1 MRQLLGKPTLD
12 ELPALATGDAGRLI
26 DLLDR
31 QGSMVAVW
39 TRDLVRSPIDHHV
52 QHILPRNKGFLVHR
66 ENPFVSTP
74 SNAES

>member
-1 MRQLLGKPTLD
+1 MRLVSEPTLD
-12 ELPALATGDAGRLI
+12 ELAALAAGDPRRLI

-31 QGSMVAVW
+31 QGAMIAMGTS
-39 TRDLVRSPIDHHV
+39 DLVRSAVDHHV
-52 QHILPRNKGFLVHR
+52 QHVLPHNKGFLVHR